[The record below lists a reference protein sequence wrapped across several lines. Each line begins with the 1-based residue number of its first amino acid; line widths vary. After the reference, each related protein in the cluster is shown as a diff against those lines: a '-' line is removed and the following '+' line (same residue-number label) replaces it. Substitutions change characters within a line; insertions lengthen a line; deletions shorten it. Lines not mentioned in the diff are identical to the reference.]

1 MWRLI
6 GYNEVARRNGNMGL
20 FVSLEGI
27 DGSGKST
34 ITKLVKEHFEAL
46 NEPIVVTRE
55 PGGNVIAEKI
65 RDIILDNENH
75 TMDDRTEALLYA
87 ASRRQHLIEKILPA
101 LEEGKLV
108 VCDRFVDSS
117 IAYQGYGRQI
127 GAQAVRDINA
137 FAIEG
142 HMPHLTIFLDVDLDT
157 GLSRIDTRGEMDR
170 LETSGRDFFQR
181 VYQGYQEI
189 MSHNERV
196 VKVDA
201 SRDLE
206 LVIKEVIEIIESRWF

>member
-1 MWRLI
+1 
-6 GYNEVARRNGNMGL
+6 MGL
-20 FVSLEGI
+20 FISLEGI

-34 ITKLVKEHFEAL
+34 IAALVKDHFEAL
-46 NEPIVVTRE
+46 NQPIIVTRE

-65 RDIILDNENH
+65 RDIILDNDNH

-101 LEEGKLV
+101 LDEGKLV

-117 IAYQGYGRQI
+117 IAYQGYGREI
-127 GAQAVRDINA
+127 GAQAVKDINA

-142 HMPHLTIFLDVDLDT
+142 HMPTLTIFLDVDLEV
-157 GLSRIDTRGEMDR
+157 GLSRVDTRGEMDR
-170 LETSGRDFFQR
+170 LETSGRDFFER
-181 VYQGYQEI
+181 VYNGYQEI
-189 MSHNERV
+189 MTDNERV

-201 SRDLE
+201 NRELE
-206 LVIKEVIEIIESRWF
+206 AVVKDVIEIIESRWF

>member
-1 MWRLI
+1 
-6 GYNEVARRNGNMGL
+6 MGL
-20 FVSLEGI
+20 FISLEGI

-34 ITKLVKEHFEAL
+34 ITALVKDHFEAL
-46 NEPIVVTRE
+46 NQPIIVTRE

-65 RDIILDNENH
+65 RDIILDKDNH

-101 LEEGKLV
+101 LDEGKLV

-117 IAYQGYGRQI
+117 IAYQGYGREI
-127 GAQAVRDINA
+127 GAQAVKDINA

-142 HMPHLTIFLDVDLDT
+142 HMPTLTIFLDVDLEV
-157 GLSRIDTRGEMDR
+157 GLSRVDTRGEMDR
-170 LETSGRDFFQR
+170 LETSGKDFFER
-181 VYQGYQEI
+181 VYNGYQEI
-189 MSHNERV
+189 MADNERV

-201 SRDLE
+201 NRELE
-206 LVIKEVIEIIESRWF
+206 AVVKDVIEIIESRWF

>member
-1 MWRLI
+1 
-6 GYNEVARRNGNMGL
+6 MGL

-189 MSHNERV
+189 MSV
-196 VKVDA
+196 LLKLMQV
-201 SRDLE
+201 
-206 LVIKEVIEIIESRWF
+206 EILNL

>member
-1 MWRLI
+1 
-6 GYNEVARRNGNMGL
+6 MGL
-20 FVSLEGI
+20 FISLEGI

-34 ITKLVKEHFEAL
+34 ITALVKDHFEAL
-46 NEPIVVTRE
+46 NQPIIVTRE

-65 RDIILDNENH
+65 RDIILDKDNH

-101 LEEGKLV
+101 LDEGKLV

-117 IAYQGYGRQI
+117 IAYQGYGREI
-127 GAQAVRDINA
+127 GAQAVKDINA

-142 HMPHLTIFLDVDLDT
+142 HMPTLTIFLDVDLEV
-157 GLSRIDTRGEMDR
+157 GLSRVDTRGEMDR
-170 LETSGRDFFQR
+170 LETSGRDFFER
-181 VYQGYQEI
+181 VYNGYQEI
-189 MSHNERV
+189 MVDNERV

-201 SRDLE
+201 NRELE
-206 LVIKEVIEIIESRWF
+206 AVVKDVIQIIESRWF

>member
-1 MWRLI
+1 
-6 GYNEVARRNGNMGL
+6 MGL
-20 FVSLEGI
+20 FISLEGI

-34 ITKLVKEHFEAL
+34 ITALVKDHFEAL
-46 NEPIVVTRE
+46 NQPIIVTRE

-65 RDIILDNENH
+65 RDIILDKDNH

-101 LEEGKLV
+101 LDEGKLV

-117 IAYQGYGRQI
+117 IAYQGYGREI
-127 GAQAVRDINA
+127 GAQAVKDINA

-142 HMPHLTIFLDVDLDT
+142 HMPTLTIFLDVDLEV
-157 GLSRIDTRGEMDR
+157 GLSRVDTRGEMDR
-170 LETSGRDFFQR
+170 LETSGRDFFER
-181 VYQGYQEI
+181 VYNGYQEI
-189 MSHNERV
+189 MADNERV

-201 SRDLE
+201 NRELE
-206 LVIKEVIEIIESRWF
+206 AVVKDVIEIIESRWF